1 MKKNIF
7 ILFFSLLLWAACDDP
22 LIEKPKNLIKE
33 DRMID
38 MLVDVHLAEATYQ
51 NRIRQDSA
59 IDNTTSTD
67 FYYSVL
73 DKYQVA
79 DSTFEKSYIF
89 YLSNP
94 RKFEK
99 MYRKV
104 QSKLSEME
112 QEFSGRKNEMLEF
125 EVEN

>member
-22 LIEKPKNLIKE
+22 LIEKPKNLIRE

-59 IDNTTSTD
+59 IDN
-67 FYYSVL
+67 
-73 DKYQVA
+73 KYQVA

-94 RKFEK
+94 KKFEK

-125 EVEN
+125 EDEN